1 MRKETLVRKL
11 AGKFGLTIVKP
22 DALTLRRER
31 AGDCF
36 AFRDAQGR
44 LIHDEDE
51 IARLKSLAVP
61 PAYEDVRY
69 APDPSA
75 HLQAIGVDAAGRLQY
90 RYHTDWA
97 RVREELKARRLD
109 ALTRALPTI
118 RRTVR
123 RRLTGTEPTRDLAIA
138 AVVELVALTA
148 MRAGGDGYAKESG
161 ARGATTLLKSNV
173 RVNGDQV
180 TLRFK
185 AKGGKRVVKEICRPA
200 FAAAVARL
208 MTLPGRRLFQY
219 RNGDGQGNG
228 QSNGQGNGQGG
239 GTVHAVRAGD
249 VNAFLRD
256 LAGRPISLKDFRTLV
271 ASSGALE
278 TLALAIPAA
287 SARARKAQV
296 VSALSSVAETLA
308 NTPAVC
314 RKSYVHAAVVTAFED
329 GSLARYAD
337 ELRGTRSPEGR
348 AKILARIVARHID

>member
-1 MRKETLVRKL
+1 MRKETLVRRL
-11 AGKFGLTIVKP
+11 AAKFGLTIVAP

-31 AGDCF
+31 VDDDF
-36 AFRDAQGR
+36 EFHDARGR
-44 LIHDEDE
+44 PIRNADE

-69 APDPSA
+69 AADPSA
-75 HLQAIGVDAAGRLQY
+75 HLQAVGIDAAGRLQY
-90 RYHTDWA
+90 RYHPDWA

-109 ALTRALPTI
+109 TLTRALPTI
-118 RRTVR
+118 RRAVR
-123 RRLTGTEPTRDLAIA
+123 RRLAEKEPTRSLAMA
-138 AVVELVALTA
+138 TVVELVALTA
-148 MRAGGDGYAKESG
+148 LRAGGEAYAKENG
-161 ARGATTLLKSNV
+161 TRGATTLLKSNV
-173 RVNGDQV
+173 RIDGEQV
-180 TLRFK
+180 TLTFK
-185 AKGGKRVVKEICRPA
+185 GKGGKRIVKQICRPN
-200 FAAAVARL
+200 FAAAVTRL
-208 MTLPGRRLFQY
+208 MALPGRRLFQY
-219 RNGDGQGNG
+219 RNGDGA
-228 QSNGQGNGQGG
+228 
-239 GTVHAVRAGD
+239 VHGIRAGD
-249 VNAFLRD
+249 VNAFLRE

-337 ELRGTRSPEGR
+337 ELRSTRSPEGR
-348 AKILARIVARHID
+348 AKILARIVSRHVE